1 MLQDSTVTGVP
12 PFKESSREL
21 IVEVTR
27 ALEPYFPDITN
38 RWRGKLA
45 LEFGFDG
52 RTLAA
57 LERLTPAAG
66 CSYFCHNDFPGFQEN
81 LQYFGTRLS
90 KLEVDTRA
98 VARSLELY
106 LFCCDPYLS
115 GLFPDRE
122 AEAKTALEM
131 LSSVSF
137 VIVSGAYF
145 DRQTLESQAL
155 LSILDA
161 ELAAGDLGTL
171 LTRVLDITTHTF
183 QASMGALL
191 LRDGDSGSLKVSAC
205 VGPQAAL
212 PDDFR
217 IAVGVGFAGK
227 IAAAGEP
234 GMVLDTKV
242 EGDPF
247 TPIVRTPAV
256 SLWGVPLKTPGE
268 SIGVLVIGF
277 PKPYEWLPT
286 ERELMHAIG
295 DRTALAIE
303 RARMT
308 DALRQR
314 EQKIAELSAHLL
326 RVQEEERKRISR
338 ELHDETGQALMVIRL
353 YLGMM
358 ESSITARSARAKIRE
373 TVDVVDRTIEGI
385 RRIIGKLSPLVL
397 QELGLVAA
405 IRKEAKNLAKT
416 TGVKTRVMI
425 AEDVG
430 RLAPGAEEAIYRVVQ
445 EALHNVA
452 KHAQAHNV
460 SVQITREH
468 KQVHVSVEDDGIGI
482 QGRANPRNQSF
493 GLAGIRERI
502 AMLGGTSRVVS
513 AKGKGTR
520 IEISVPA
527 GEPVGTLEHAPAR
540 VAAHA
545 ATRPN

>member
-1 MLQDSTVTGVP
+1 MPQESSVNGIP

-21 IVEVTR
+21 IVEVAR
-27 ALEPYFPDITN
+27 ALEPYFPDISNHWRN
-38 RWRGKLA
+38 RLTA
-45 LEFGFDG
+45 EFGFDG

-66 CSYFCHNDFPGFQEN
+66 CAYFCHNDFPGFQEN

-90 KLEVDTRA
+90 KLQVDTRS

-106 LFCCDPYLS
+106 LLCCDPYLS

-122 AEAKTALEM
+122 AEAKAALEM

-145 DRQTLESQAL
+145 DRETLESQAL

-161 ELAAGDLGTL
+161 ELSAGDLSTL
-171 LTRVLDITTHTF
+171 LQRVLDITTRTF

-191 LRDGDSGSLKVSAC
+191 LREGDCDSLKVSAS
-205 VGPQAAL
+205 VGPQAPL

-217 IAVGVGFAGK
+217 IALGAGFAGK
-227 IAAAGEP
+227 IAAVGEP

-242 EGDPF
+242 ERDPF
-247 TPIVRTPAV
+247 TPIVRSPAR
-256 SLWGVPLKTPGE
+256 SLWGVPLKTEGQ

-286 ERELMHAIG
+286 ERELMRAIG
-295 DRTALAIE
+295 DRTALAIA

-308 DALRQR
+308 DALRER
-314 EQKIAELSAHLL
+314 EQKIADLSAHLL

-358 ESSITARSARAKIRE
+358 ESSTTTRTARSKIRE
-373 TVDVVDRTIEGI
+373 TVAVVDRTIEGI

-405 IRKEAKNLAKT
+405 IRKEAKHLGKT
-416 TGVKTRVMI
+416 TGVKARVLI
-425 AEDVG
+425 ADNVG
-430 RLAPGAEEAIYRVVQ
+430 RLAPGTEQAIYRVVQ

-452 KHAQAHNV
+452 KHAQARNV
-460 SVQITREH
+460 VVQVTRE
-468 KQVHVSVEDDGIGI
+468 QELVHVMVEDDGIGI

-493 GLAGIRERI
+493 GLAGIKERI

-513 AKGKGTR
+513 TKGKGTR
-520 IEISVPA
+520 IEIRVPA
-527 GEPVGTLEHAPAR
+527 GEPVAPLEHAPAR
-540 VAAHA
+540 AAVHA
-545 ATRPN
+545 AARPN